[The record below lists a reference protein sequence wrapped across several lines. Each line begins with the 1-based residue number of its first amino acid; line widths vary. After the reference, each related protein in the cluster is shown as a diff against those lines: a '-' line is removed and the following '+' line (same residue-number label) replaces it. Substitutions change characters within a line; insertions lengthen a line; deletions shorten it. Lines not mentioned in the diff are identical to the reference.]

1 VRFGGVLVIDCWVDA
16 ESMLKV
22 LCLSAGGVGVIA
34 GAHTRGCRSEHRFDS
49 LHIDGVLLRIM
60 VGARCVRLWF
70 CVLLLVRDNVGLAPR
85 A

>member
-1 VRFGGVLVIDCWVDA
+1 MKFSDALATVCLIGA